1 MRELLGIFVSGL
13 AVELTGNFF
22 GTAERVQQVT
32 GLLWATSP
40 AIGLGLAGVAVVLL
54 APAALRSVRSVY
66 HWFDARK
73 PSNRFRADARMVEN
87 LHFRWTNYESELGR
101 DPEERLLLVN
111 DAMILLEKHGIPYPE
126 ATDGDALWRLFLL
139 FCRASSRVG
148 NLEQARRNL
157 DSARK
162 DLEERQESERR
173 RA

>member
-1 MRELLGIFVSGL
+1 MRELFGAFIGGL

-54 APAALRSVRSVY
+54 APAALRSVRSVARL
-66 HWFDARK
+66 FDATK
-73 PSNRFRADARMVEN
+73 PSNMFQADARGFEVI
-87 LHFRWTNYESELGR
+87 HQRWTNYEDGLGR

-111 DAMILLEKHGIPYPE
+111 DAMWLLEKHDIPHPE
-126 ATDGDALWRLFLL
+126 EADGDALWRRFLL

-148 NLEQARRNL
+148 NLEQAQGNL
-157 DSARK
+157 ARARK
-162 DLEERQESERR
+162 NLEEVEVARL
-173 RA
+173 A